1 MLHPDYTSHFSKL
14 IIDLSLVMY
23 KLPQLN
29 LLLCPQRFV
38 LIDKHPVPDS
48 LVHRLLGFLLFFFL
62 LNLCIFIFILVV
74 GVSVSVFVTL
84 FLFLNLLRLP

>member
-1 MLHPDYTSHFSKL
+1 
-14 IIDLSLVMY
+14 MY